1 MKRHIR
7 YSVCLGLLTLLLTS
21 SFPALARTEFGLK
34 LNPHNSVSS
43 SIIKRPENPKSLF
56 NQGTNLLEAGR
67 FTEAAKFWEQA
78 AANFQQ
84 QGDIINQ
91 ARSLNYL
98 SLSYQNLGDWQQA
111 KNAITQSLNLLQ
123 KQKGNA
129 ATLAVAFN
137 TQGTIQIAMGET
149 EAALQAWRIAAKA
162 YKSADDPI
170 GEIGS
175 KINQAQAL
183 QALGLYHQAN
193 KLLVNVNGELQNQP
207 DSQLKVKG
215 LQSLGEAL
223 QTTGDIKQSQTIL
236 TQGLVIAKK
245 LDSKA
250 DTSKILLS
258 LGNVARSLQ
267 QTPAALDYYQQAAAT
282 ATNPNLQVEALL
294 NQLSLNIDNKQWK
307 PAQSLLK
314 SIKPQLASLTPSRT
328 SVYASVNFATS
339 LSRLAKQDTQDKS
352 TIYQDTAQILA
363 RALKQADN
371 LGDLR
376 AKAYAL
382 NELGKLYQQT
392 KQLPESLKLSQQAL
406 QISQSLNAGDI
417 SYQAARQV
425 GQILKQQG
433 DNQGAIAAYDSALK
447 TLKTLRG
454 DLVAVNRGVQFSFQE
469 RVEPIYREFVSLL
482 LSDKDNKGEI
492 SQKKLKQAR
501 DTIEALQLAELDNFF
516 QEACLNAKPQ
526 QIDQIDPT
534 AAVIYPIIL
543 PDRVEVILSISG
555 KPLSHYQTLLSKSEV
570 EKSIQQM
577 RRALNP
583 VLSDKKRLRLYQQL
597 YDWLIRPA
605 EAQLA
610 NSGIKTLAFVLDG
623 SLRNL
628 PMAALYDGKQYLVEK
643 YSIALSPGMQLLQ
656 GKSLQE
662 EKLKVITAAV
672 SEARQGFKALPGV
685 KTEVK
690 QISAEVTTKEL
701 LNERFTDTNL
711 QDVIQT
717 TPFSVLHLAT
727 HGQFSSSSADT
738 FILTWDGKINVKQL
752 DELFQRRNKL
762 ESMPVELMVLSACQ
776 TAKGD
781 NRAILGLAGVAVR
794 SGARSTLATLWSVK
808 DESTSKFMA
817 EFYKQLSK
825 PGANKAEAVRQT
837 QINFLKDPDFQH
849 PFYWAPFVLVGNWV

>member
-1 MKRHIR
+1 MKRHIK
-7 YSVCLGLLTLLLTS
+7 YSVCIGLLTLFITTG
-21 SFPALARTEFGLK
+21 FPALARTDFKLK
-34 LNPHNSVSS
+34 LNTNNSLSS
-43 SIIKRPENPKSLF
+43 SIVKRTENPQSLF
-56 NQGTNLLEAGR
+56 NQGKNLLESGR
-67 FTEAAKFWEQA
+67 FTEAAQFWERA
-78 AANFQQ
+78 AANFQK
-84 QGDIINQ
+84 QGNIINQ
-91 ARSLNYL
+91 AWSLNYL
-98 SLSYQNLGDWQQA
+98 SLSYQNLGKWQQA
-111 KNAITQSLNLLQ
+111 KNAITHSLNLLQ
-123 KQKGNA
+123 KQQENT

-137 TQGTIQIAMGET
+137 IQGSLQIAMGET
-149 EAALQAWRIAAKA
+149 EAALQAWQNAAKA
-162 YKSADDPI
+162 YKSNDDPI

-175 KINQAQAL
+175 KINQVQAL

-193 KLLVNVNGELQNQP
+193 KLLANINGELQNQP
-207 DSQLKVKG
+207 DSLLKVKG

-223 QTTGDIKQSQTIL
+223 QTTGDIKESQTVL
-236 TQGLVIAKK
+236 TQGLAIAKK
-245 LDSKA
+245 LNSQA

-258 LGNVARSLQ
+258 LGNVARNLQ
-267 QTPAALDYYQQAAAT
+267 QTPTALDYYKQAAAT
-282 ATNPNLQVEALL
+282 ATNSNLQVEARL
-294 NQLSLNIDNKQWK
+294 NQLSLHIDNKQWQ

-339 LSRLAKQDTQDKS
+339 LSRLAKQDNQDKS
-352 TIYQDTAQILA
+352 TIYQDSAQILA

-392 KQLPESLKLSQQAL
+392 KQLPEALKLSQQAL

-417 SYQAARQV
+417 SYQAAWQV
-425 GQILKQQG
+425 GQILKQKG
-433 DNQGAIAAYDSALK
+433 NNQGAIAAYDSALK

-469 RVEPIYREFVSLL
+469 KVEPIYREFVSLL
-482 LSDKDNKGEI
+482 LSDEDKKGEI

-583 VLSDKKRLRLYQQL
+583 VLSDRKRLRLYQQL

-605 EAQLA
+605 ESQLA

-690 QISAEVTTKEL
+690 QISAKVATKEL

-727 HGQFSSSSADT
+727 HGQFSSSSDDT
-738 FILTWDGKINVKQL
+738 FILTWDGKIKVKQL

-762 ESMPVELMVLSACQ
+762 DSMPVELMVLSACQ